1 MPIQVYLD
9 SSDYSKLSDPSGVSD
24 QLLSIKKRLL
34 SWSKSGEVIFRFS
47 AAHIIE
53 MSPIESK
60 AEHAAEARAEFLS
73 ELCGRNA
80 LISFDELMLAE
91 LNRYAVNDL
100 ELKIDAYSDDG
111 NWFPSTD
118 EGIFSV
124 LGEDRLSLSNLM
136 PRLDGLSR
144 DAKRKAERELFKN
157 GRLRED
163 AKRRILAE
171 AGDAIQAILAQ
182 FPMRKHDANIFVRY
196 MIGEA
201 TKAKADNAFY
211 ASLRDPSWMM
221 QWFRNQRD
229 SMMPIIEWLRAPA
242 KKLQEAMATAS
253 NASQQLR
260 KIYKDSD
267 SNSGPPELSAKARAE
282 MRQRWLQSI
291 STSILD
297 AKQIVPPQ
305 FDLTRLRDVA
315 PGFNTGVSVSNDTLW
330 ASASERPRESMP
342 SDFVDAVHSMYA
354 PYVHVYRTD
363 AFMAPLVSKY
373 VKSSGTAVVGK
384 LASLTE
390 VIEACLQRH
399 Q

>member
-9 SSDYSKLSDPSGVSD
+9 SSDYSKLSDPNGVSD
-24 QLLSIKKRLL
+24 QLLSIKERLL
-34 SWSKSGEVIFRFS
+34 SWSKSGEVVFRFS

-73 ELCGRNA
+73 ELCGLNA

-91 LNRYAVNDL
+91 LKRYAVNDP
-100 ELKIDAYSDDG
+100 ELKIDPYCDDG
-111 NWFPSTD
+111 NWFPSTG

-124 LGEDRLSLSNLM
+124 LGEDRLSPSNLM
-136 PRLDGLSR
+136 PRLNGLSR

-157 GRLRED
+157 GRLREG
-163 AKRRILAE
+163 AKRNILAE
-171 AGDAIQAILAQ
+171 ADDAIQAILAQ
-182 FPMRKHDANIFVRY
+182 FPMRKHDANILVRY
-196 MIGEA
+196 MIGDA
-201 TKAKADNAFY
+201 TKAEADDAFY
-211 ASLRDPSWMM
+211 ASLRDPNWMM

-242 KKLQEAMATAS
+242 KRLQEGMATAS
-253 NASQQLR
+253 NASLQLR
-260 KIYKDSD
+260 KIHKDSG

-291 STSILD
+291 SKSILE

-305 FDLTRLRDVA
+305 FDLTRLQGLA
-315 PGFNTGVSVSNDTLW
+315 PGFSTGVSVSNDTLW

-363 AFMAPLVSKY
+363 AFMAPLVSNY
-373 VKSSGTAVVGK
+373 VKSSDTAVVGK
-384 LASLTE
+384 LTSLTG
-390 VIEACLQRH
+390 VIEAYLQRH